1 MNHKLSSE
9 QPWDEIEQVKR
20 NVSSPSLFS
29 PPDCGWQPVKLPE
42 LASNGFPFSPTF
54 ILPQHAESTDSSVPT
69 AESTLPFGFHYWQ
82 RTAILNR
89 PVIDLTRGYYDPQ
102 SQTYTIPLC
111 AGGDTDGGSIDTGY
125 YTEVCGGDGKAP
137 SKEWDVTSDR
147 VTD

>member
-1 MNHKLSSE
+1 MRKPASGAEITAATETLTCSASS
-9 QPWDEIEQVKR
+9 R
-20 NVSSPSLFS
+20 SLFS
-29 PPDCGWQPVKLPE
+29 PPDRGWQPVKLPE

-54 ILPQHAESTDSSVPT
+54 ILPQNAKKTTPNSPT
-69 AESTLPFGFHYWQ
+69 AEPILPFGFHYWQ

-125 YTEVCGGDGKAP
+125 YTEICGGDGKAP